1 MPTRRTSRAWA
12 ASTWRGSEYCSP
24 RPLLAR
30 VFSNVNASCV
40 FTFVAHN
47 FRTGRRHSQA
57 PAATRVC
64 AGSTP
69 FDRPGAGPDTC
80 APARPR
86 GTGGGGRVLRRKVR
100 APCCSRA
107 AGPCARG
114 AESRESETRH
124 AQTLASRDW
133 HIQHT
138 LYTVYIHR
146 AQTSVLR
153 PPTVFRVQS
162 THSDRH
168 TDSHAPRAP
177 RRACAACAI

>member
-1 MPTRRTSRAWA
+1 MRAAYLLLLRTISGPGDATARR
-12 ASTWRGSEYCSP
+12 P
-24 RPLLAR
+24 RRPG
-30 VFSNVNASCV
+30 CV
-40 FTFVAHN
+40 
-47 FRTGRRHSQA
+47 
-57 PAATRVC
+57 VC

-69 FDRPGAGPDTC
+69 FDRPGAGPGTC

-133 HIQHT
+133 HIHNIRFIRYIYTGHRPQCSDHRQCSEFSRHTQTGTQIHT
-138 LYTVYIHR
+138 LP
-146 AQTSVLR
+146 A
-153 PPTVFRVQS
+153 
-162 THSDRH
+162 
-168 TDSHAPRAP
+168 
-177 RRACAACAI
+177 RRAERVPRVLYNELTKYIVIRHL

>member
-1 MPTRRTSRAWA
+1 MRAAYLLLLRTISGPGDATARA
-12 ASTWRGSEYCSP
+12 GGG
-24 RPLLAR
+24 AR
-30 VFSNVNASCV
+30 DPGVC
-40 FTFVAHN
+40 
-47 FRTGRRHSQA
+47 GID
-57 PAATRVC
+57 PA
-64 AGSTP
+64 

-146 AQTSVLR
+146 AQTSVL
-153 PPTVFRVQS
+153 T
-162 THSDRH
+162 SDHRQCSEFSRH
-168 TDSHAPRAP
+168 TQTGTQIHTLPA
-177 RRACAACAI
+177 RRAERVPRVLCNELTKYIVIRHI